1 MQKLGVSN
9 SPTLGSKE
17 STPNQI
23 RTRHLPRDFYN
34 RHVRQPSRVPEDSDG
49 LCDMYDRII
58 PEDAGYTDAM
68 REAADMA
75 ASMRSTYQ
83 SRQQQQE
90 EFATTRVSDLT
101 RVMKQLH
108 KLR

>member
-34 RHVRQPSRVPEDSDG
+34 RHVRQPSRVPEDSERRNG

-68 REAADMA
+68 REAADMDSLNEKHLSKPSA
-75 ASMRSTYQ
+75 A
-83 SRQQQQE
+83 
-90 EFATTRVSDLT
+90 AGRV
-101 RVMKQLH
+101 RHH
-108 KLR
+108 KGV